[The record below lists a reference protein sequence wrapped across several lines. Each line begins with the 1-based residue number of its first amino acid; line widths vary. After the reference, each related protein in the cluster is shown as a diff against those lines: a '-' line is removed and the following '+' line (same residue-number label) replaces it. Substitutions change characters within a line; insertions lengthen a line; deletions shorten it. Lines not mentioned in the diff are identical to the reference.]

1 MPEAIEQPGVN
12 EYADL
17 QDDELMGLHGSVAI
31 LLAHAEPLLA
41 DGRLPAGD
49 WGMPVE
55 MLAHLHNQTGT
66 ELAGRGLANLVRLV
80 R

>member
-1 MPEAIEQPGVN
+1 MPEAIEQPDTAA
-12 EYADL
+12 YTAL
-17 QDDELMGLHGSVAI
+17 PDDELMGLHGSIAI

-41 DGRLPAGD
+41 DGRLPAAD

-66 ELAGRGLANLVRLV
+66 ALTARGLANLVRMV

>member
-1 MPEAIEQPGVN
+1 MPEAIEHPDTTA
-12 EYADL
+12 YAAL
-17 QDDELMGLHGSVAI
+17 PDDELMGLHGSVAI

-41 DGRLPAGD
+41 DGRLPAAD

-66 ELAGRGLANLVRLV
+66 ALTARGLANLIRLV